1 MPPSSRDPRL
11 GQILSIVKAIS
22 VQIMEVEKRIESI
35 ELRLRQQPVHPL
47 IDLTLDDDD
56 DDDDYTDTSS
66 SEGYQSAPA
75 SFSYAL

>member
-1 MPPSSRDPRL
+1 
-11 GQILSIVKAIS
+11 
-22 VQIMEVEKRIESI
+22 MEVEKRIESI

>member
-22 VQIMEVEKRIESI
+22 VQIMEVEKRIEGV
-35 ELRLRQQPVHPL
+35 ELRLRQGAVPL

-56 DDDDYTDTSS
+56 DDVDYTTTDSS

-75 SFSYAL
+75 SFSYGL